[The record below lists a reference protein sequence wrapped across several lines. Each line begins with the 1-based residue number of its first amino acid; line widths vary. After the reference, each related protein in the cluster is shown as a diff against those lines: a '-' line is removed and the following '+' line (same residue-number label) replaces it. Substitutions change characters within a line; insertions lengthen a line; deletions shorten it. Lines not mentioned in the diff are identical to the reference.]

1 MKKTKLFLTV
11 FVASMFML
19 LTSCG
24 GGSSSNNPSDNS
36 IVGSWKIVK
45 AEGTSASMNEGVIYE
60 FNDDGSAK
68 TGPTPYKYTT
78 SSDTLVMDYNGEGSI
93 VLTWVFSIDGN
104 KMTME
109 NTSSDQKFWLEK

>member
-11 FVASMFML
+11 FVASVFML

-24 GGSSSNNPSDNS
+24 GGSSSDNP

-45 AEGTSASMNEGVIYE
+45 AEGTSASMNEGMIYE
-60 FNDDGSAK
+60 FNTDGSAK
-68 TGPTPYKYTT
+68 TGPTNYKYTT

-93 VLTWVFSIDGN
+93 VLTWVFSIDGD

-109 NTSSDQKFWLEK
+109 NTGSDQKFWLEK

>member
-24 GGSSSNNPSDNS
+24 GGSSDGNS
-36 IVGSWKIVK
+36 IEGTWKIVK
-45 AEGTSASMNEGVIYE
+45 AEGSSASMNQGMEYV
-60 FNDDGSAK
+60 FNSDGSAT
-68 TGPTPYKYTT
+68 TGSTPYKYTT
-78 SSDTLVMDYNGEGSI
+78 SNDTLVMDYNGEGSI
-93 VLTWVFSIDGN
+93 VLTWVFSIDGD

-109 NTSSDQKFWLEK
+109 NTTSDQKFWLEK